1 MKTRVIAVLVV
12 REGGDHLA
20 RTLEGIRRQTRKPD
34 VLLVVDNSA
43 KEAARAQLNAF
54 GASLVIP
61 GSPKFSFGESLEVA
75 SRSFPAVESGD
86 DYLWFLAQDSAP
98 TSSALAELL
107 AALEVAP
114 SVAIAGPK
122 QMNWEDPDYIHEF
135 GLTLSQGGRTISLVH
150 DELDQGQHDQMSD
163 VLAVGGNG
171 MLLRQQ
177 LWVEL
182 GGFDPH
188 LRVVDD
194 ALDFCVRA
202 RLAGHRVSVVPA
214 AKVLTAGDGVIG
226 ARGDNTGRARK
237 KRERQYRSAEL
248 YRRLVYATGFAL
260 FWHWLGLLPSAVVRS
275 LGQLL
280 AKRPGAVSGEYRA
293 ALSAA
298 FSGGAVGHARR
309 RLRATK
315 NSPWAALAALKIS
328 RADVRRRNALAQ
340 EAARIRQHGERRPLR
355 FFTGGGAW
363 VTLGLFVVSLIAL
376 SPLVGANAI
385 SGGALLPL
393 GNDLGELWS
402 QVGFGLRAGAFQLTG
417 PGDAFAVIAALLGS
431 LTWWQPSLS
440 LVLLWFAAIP
450 LAGLGAWF
458 LAARLTERAGIR
470 GFIAVAYALAPTLLS
485 ALNEGRPTAVLAHL
499 ILPWVFFTGIRAARS
514 WSASAT
520 TALLFAAVVA
530 CAPSLTPALLIV
542 WLGSLLLTGR
552 SIAHYLAIPLPA
564 VALAAPLV
572 VMQVFNLNLFGLAA
586 DPGPAVDAAIAP
598 NWQIALGF
606 PVEGLGGWLQS
617 VSILPWALPAAS
629 VVVLIFVSV
638 LLALAFVGLFS
649 QYPIRAQLSL
659 LVALLGLAT
668 AVLASGLS
676 VSYAGSVAVPIWPG
690 NGLSLAWLGLA
701 VAAGT
706 GASILRQFS
715 FYPVTVGLAAVVL
728 LAIPALAAAPL
739 SNTLVRAS
747 NGNTLPAYVVAQ
759 SAITP
764 NVGTLVLTPQ
774 PRGGLGYT
782 LVRGTGLTLASTSTY
797 VTTGSGVGLQERRL
811 AELVTNVVSVSDSDI
826 ASELKTL
833 GVGFVLLTPAE
844 TYAGSPVTAA
854 AQAMTSRV
862 RAALDSNSTFGIVGI
877 TDAGL
882 LWRYPGFSS
891 TAINLPQPSIPVE
904 PWRTIILAVQ
914 ALIILLTLLLAI
926 PTGNVRTDIE
936 PRRKLPGLI
945 EGDEIFD
952 SVDPLA
958 GELDVEEN

>member
-1 MKTRVIAVLVV
+1 MKTRVTAILIA
-12 REGGDHLA
+12 RDGGDHLA
-20 RTLEGIRRQTRKPD
+20 RTLDAIRQQIRMPD
-34 VLLVVDNSA
+34 ILLVVDNSA

-61 GSPKFSFGESLEVA
+61 GSPKFSLGESLEVA
-75 SRSFPAVESGD
+75 GRSFPAAEGPD

-98 TSSALAELL
+98 APSALAELL

-114 SVAIAGPK
+114 SVAVAGPK
-122 QMNWEDPDYIHEF
+122 QMGWDDPDYIHEF
-135 GLTLSQGGRTISLVH
+135 GLTLAQGGRTISLVH

-171 MLLRQQ
+171 MLVRQQ
-177 LWVEL
+177 VWAQLS
-182 GGFDPH
+182 GFDSH

-226 ARGDNTGRARK
+226 ARGENTRRARK
-237 KRERQYRSAEL
+237 RRERQYRAAEL
-248 YRRLVYATGFAL
+248 YRRLVYSSGFAL
-260 FWHWLGLLPSAVVRS
+260 FWHWLGLVPSAIVRS
-275 LGQLL
+275 LGQML
-280 AKRPGAVSGEYRA
+280 AKRPGAVSGEFRA
-293 ALSAA
+293 AVSAA
-298 FSGGAVGHARR
+298 FSGGAVGRARHH
-309 RLRATK
+309 LRSTK
-315 NSPWAALAALKIS
+315 SAPWAALAGLKIS
-328 RADVRRRNALAQ
+328 RAEVRRRTALVH
-340 EAARIRQHGERRPLR
+340 EAARIRLHGEKRPLR

-363 VTLGLFVVSLIAL
+363 VTLALFIVSLIAL

-385 SGGALLPL
+385 AGGALLPL
-393 GNDLGELWS
+393 GNDLGALWS

-417 PGDAFAVIAALLGS
+417 PGDAFAAIAALLGS

-440 LVLLWFAAIP
+440 LVLLWFGAIP

-470 GFIAVAYALAPTLLS
+470 GFISVTYALAPTLLA
-485 ALNEGRPTAVLAHL
+485 ALSEGRPAAVIAHL
-499 ILPWVFFTGIRAARS
+499 VLPWVFFTGIRAARS

-520 TALLFAAVVA
+520 TALLFAVVIA
-530 CAPSLTPALLIV
+530 CAPSLTPALVAL
-542 WLGSLLLTGR
+542 WLASLLLTGR

-564 VALAAPLV
+564 AALVAPMA
-572 VMQVFNLNLFGLAA
+572 VMQIANLNFFGMAA
-586 DPGPAVDAAIAP
+586 DPGPAVDTAIAP

-629 VVVLIFVSV
+629 IVVFIFVAV
-638 LLALAFVGLFS
+638 VLALAFVGLFS

-659 LVALLGLAT
+659 LIALLGLAT
-668 AVLASGLS
+668 AVLASGIS
-676 VSYAGSVAVPIWPG
+676 VSYAGSVAVPMWPG

-715 FYPVTVGLAAVVL
+715 FYPVIVGVAAVTL

-739 SNTLVRAS
+739 SNSLVHAS

-759 SAITP
+759 AATTP
-764 NVGTLVLTPQ
+764 QIGTLVVTPQ

-782 LVRGTGLTLASTSTY
+782 LVRGTGLTLASASSY
-797 VTTGSGVGLQERRL
+797 VTTGAGVGLQERKL
-811 AELVTNVVSVSDSDI
+811 AELVTNVVSVSGTDSAAD
-826 ASELKTL
+826 LTTL
-833 GVGFVLLTPAE
+833 GIGFVLLAPAE
-844 TYAGSPVTAA
+844 TYAGQPATAA
-854 AQAMTSRV
+854 AQAMTARV
-862 RAALDSNSTFGIVGI
+862 RATLDSNPTFDIVGI

-882 LWRYPGFSS
+882 LWRFPGYSAAA
-891 TAINLPQPSIPVE
+891 TNLPAPSLSVE
-904 PWRTIILAVQ
+904 PWRTIILAIQ
-914 ALIILLTLLLAI
+914 GLIILLTLLLAI
-926 PTGNVRTDIE
+926 PTGNVRTDLQ
-936 PRRKLPGLI
+936 PRRRIPGLI
-945 EGDEIFD
+945 EGDDAFD
-952 SVDPLA
+952 PIDPLA
-958 GELDVEEN
+958 GEHDVEEN